1 VPARTS
7 APTRFA
13 KGDEDAMIVNP
24 FRRHEMKH
32 VDVEAPPQV
41 SQTKLDLI
49 AAKALI
55 NTPEKW
61 CQRRMFDVSSTWQQQ
76 ACSRGALIRIIGINI
91 IAPLANS
98 RLSMS
103 INALTKVMGN
113 VGEYN
118 DSHTH
123 AEVMAMWDK
132 AIAEA

>member
-1 VPARTS
+1 
-7 APTRFA
+7 
-13 KGDEDAMIVNP
+13 
-24 FRRHEMKH
+24 
-32 VDVEAPPQV
+32 
-41 SQTKLDLI
+41 
-49 AAKALI
+49 
-55 NTPEKW
+55 
-61 CQRRMFDVSSTWQQQ
+61 MFDVSSTWQQQ
-76 ACSRGALIRIIGINI
+76 ACSRGALIQIIGINI